1 MSLVAKLE
9 RIKLELNEDMPV
21 LDTYNNEV
29 FRSAI
34 LHACIHLSR
43 AQTAIQD
50 YKREQARQEVLEK
63 TKEAHDLAPP
73 KNTYS
78 SLREADRLRQQE
90 MGSRAER
97 EPSNPWGRKA
107 DEWVRSLK
115 SFIHRNWHE

>member
-21 LDTYNNEV
+21 LDAYNNEV

-50 YKREQARQEVLEK
+50 YKREQARQEALEK
-63 TKEAHDLAPP
+63 AKEAHDLAPP

-78 SLREADRLRQQE
+78 SL
-90 MGSRAER
+90 GNTSRFLDAAMVCIDKRNEYLSR
-97 EPSNPWGRKA
+97 GRRCI
-107 DEWVRSLK
+107 EWIRTLT
-115 SFIHRNWHE
+115 RNATTFRND